1 VHVPSTLTRRSLL
14 VAGAGALAAAG
25 LGRGL
30 RIVGAAPTLAAPR
43 SAAYAALTEAVA
55 TGPAM
60 RLPAGSAAQAAP
72 AFSALYAGWPA
83 ERRAHVDG
91 ILDRIRRE
99 GPAAYAS
106 HDALA
111 LAAVTIGPDDD
122 GRAPLA
128 I

>member
-1 VHVPSTLTRRSLL
+1 MPVSSTLTRRSLL

-30 RIVGAAPTLAAPR
+30 RLVGGAPTLAAPR
-43 SAAYAALTEAVA
+43 MAAYAALAEAVA

-60 RLPAGSAAQAAP
+60 RLPAGAAAHVAP
-72 AFSALYAGWPA
+72 AFAATYADWPA
-83 ERRAHVDG
+83 ERRAHADMV
-91 ILDRIRRE
+91 LDRIRRD

>member
-1 VHVPSTLTRRSLL
+1 MPSTLTRRSFL

-30 RIVGAAPTLAAPR
+30 RLVGGAPTLAAPR
-43 SAAYAALTEAVA
+43 MAAYAALTEAVA

-60 RLPAGSAAQAAP
+60 RLPAGAAVNAVS
-72 AFSALYAGWPA
+72 AFSATYAGWPT
-83 ERRAHVDG
+83 ERRAHADMV
-91 ILDRIRRE
+91 LDRIRRE
-99 GPAAYAS
+99 GPSAYAS

-111 LAAVTIGPDDD
+111 IAAVTIGPDDD
-122 GRAPLA
+122 GRALLA